1 MKIVVPHRLE
11 MAAGTVIGVD
21 AAGVA
26 GVGVDA
32 VAADVIGI
40 RTARPVL
47 VLKMPMAIRSVRT

>member
-1 MKIVVPHRLE
+1 

-26 GVGVDA
+26 GVGVDV

-47 VLKMPMAIRSVRT
+47 VLKMPMAIPSVRT